1 MLQKYVKK
9 ETLAKL
15 DECAKYMSSP
25 EYWEHAHSMDE
36 YKKIVEGLF
45 LLFFFQKKLKYSNKR
60 YLTFKRLMNQIS
72 LFTQFFLITW
82 KNTIEYY

>member
-1 MLQKYVKK
+1 MFFSLSLFFRKKKKSLKQMLQKYVKK

-45 LLFFFQKKLKYSNKR
+45 LLFFFKKKLNNR
-60 YLTFKRLMNQIS
+60 TNDILHLNV
-72 LFTQFFLITW
+72 
-82 KNTIEYY
+82 